1 MSKIVVI
8 GIVGQS
14 VFMSVE
20 NFHVGGET
28 IEAKSVHSE
37 FGGKGFNQAVSSA
50 RQGAN
55 TIFIGAIGEDYYNDV
70 KNILIKEKIEPKLF
84 VKKDNSAFASII
96 TDSSGAN
103 RVTVYQGAQ
112 LSIDD
117 VLECENEIKNAS
129 ILVLGNEVDE
139 SINVEAVKVAMK
151 YNVKILYNPAP
162 SRPLPELIKNN
173 VLLFT
178 PNEHETVG
186 LENMNNVV
194 ITLGKKGCYVK
205 QLDCYV
211 NAYDVGDVVDTTGA
225 GDTFN
230 GSLAVKLMQ
239 GEKLIDAVKYANLS
253 SSLSV
258 TKKYAYSSIPTK
270 DEIELL
276 YKEIK
281 NAKRT

>member
-96 TDSSGAN
+96 TDPSGAN